1 MVVWYPA
8 NHQTH
13 PATPRQPPC
22 NTQKPTSVCVHTSF
36 GACVHVSGFLKF
48 LPRPQ
53 ATSPHSPMHPET
65 PIDPFTWKERPTP
78 TGQIETSI
86 ESKLSVCQ
94 KSFSMYRKVN
104 NRSFI
109 WRITNASTV
118 FLKEVMGCTNKYYI
132 FNGTYCSFLN
142 IYFQQFFIFIHF
154 IFIQSIHLIYS
165 IN

>member
-1 MVVWYPA
+1 MGGCWVGLGGGWMVVWYPA

-94 KSFSMYRKVN
+94 KSFSYVQKGEQQI
-104 NRSFI
+104 FYL
-109 WRITNASTV
+109 A
-118 FLKEVMGCTNKYYI
+118 YYKR
-132 FNGTYCSFLN
+132 FYCFFEGSYGLH
-142 IYFQQFFIFIHF
+142 QQILHI
-154 IFIQSIHLIYS
+154 
-165 IN
+165 